1 METDEFKKAYAD
13 VEKAYEEAKPEIQTW
28 MDEHWKS
35 SWSEEDSGDRWDLN
49 NLADGWNLDEVRQE
63 FDEFFAVHD
72 STIADDDHEDA
83 DKFQL
88 ELKQTMGLYDK
99 GIASGKVT
107 NEENWK
113 DTDARFKK
121 LHDIAML
128 SARNSELRKNNSM
141 HNRVTSDNDEPLLT
155 KTDLLILAIFFTFLL
170 LAFAL
175 GYYIR
180 RKRMSTQISQREA
193 QINEM
198 QQNPVFVAVPDEIS
212 EVKQVRGHTTQ
223 GAYGNVMQAIRNE
236 RRAR

>member
-1 METDEFKKAYAD
+1 
-13 VEKAYEEAKPEIQTW
+13 
-28 MDEHWKS
+28 
-35 SWSEEDSGDRWDLN
+35 
-49 NLADGWNLDEVRQE
+49 
-63 FDEFFAVHD
+63 
-72 STIADDDHEDA
+72 
-83 DKFQL
+83 
-88 ELKQTMGLYDK
+88 MGLYDK

-141 HNRVTSDNDEPLLT
+141 HRVTSDNDEPLLT

-180 RKRMSTQISQREA
+180 RKRMST
-193 QINEM
+193 
-198 QQNPVFVAVPDEIS
+198 
-212 EVKQVRGHTTQ
+212 
-223 GAYGNVMQAIRNE
+223 
-236 RRAR
+236 